1 LNRQI
6 RKHASQNP
14 AKAPGHST
22 PKSLI
27 LPPWDPLRL
36 HLTPRHS
43 SECSGLHAALRLQ
56 FGRFS
61 IPTEEERDAEV
72 GRTDREGKGSRNLF
86 NSRSALSLSS
96 LSLGSLSLGSLSLS
110 ALSLLDLSWLYLC
123 LTSPSLILHAN
134 STQQLRGARE
144 RESTEDVNV
153 GEVVG
158 AIMRRDLRRREGGDR

>member
-1 LNRQI
+1 V
-6 RKHASQNP
+6 
-14 AKAPGHST
+14 
-22 PKSLI
+22 
-27 LPPWDPLRL
+27 
-36 HLTPRHS
+36 
-43 SECSGLHAALRLQ
+43 
-56 FGRFS
+56 
-61 IPTEEERDAEV
+61 EV